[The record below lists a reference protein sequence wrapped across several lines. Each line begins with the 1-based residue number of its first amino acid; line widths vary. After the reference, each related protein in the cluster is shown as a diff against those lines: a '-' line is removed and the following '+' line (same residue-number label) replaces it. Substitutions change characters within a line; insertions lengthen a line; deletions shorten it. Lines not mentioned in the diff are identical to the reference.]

1 MDIRSLLDSD
11 ASVPPSKP
19 PITPLASRR
28 ESSRDRKSFQEDQG
42 LPRDRASEYGH
53 HREHRPPQPPPLR
66 PPPQNEI
73 RSPST
78 SSYNSVPSPYQ
89 KTPSSSLSLNAGHYP
104 YPQPAIQSPALSAQT
119 SQQHPYDGP
128 SSAGSRP
135 PLEYGQPGSL
145 PQTPTSA
152 TPGGSYS
159 SFQQQRPPSSHSAS
173 TPTSGHTHTPT
184 FLRDSPQQTHM
195 QIRGQ
200 YMPNSS
206 QQYPS
211 QPGTPLGPPTTFGRQ
226 GSSLRRESPGSYENR
241 RTESGGGP
249 GHQQQMLRSPN
260 STLRNPSIPLASP
273 GVHTMSQAPHQ
284 NVILSQERERSLS
297 VSPKT
302 RLPSQLPLNPSE
314 NPNERSVSA
323 KRKLGDP
330 RVDEPAVPPEPS
342 AKRSMSLGVGGML
355 NATQEE
361 SVKQTRDSRLH
372 YNTYPPVSPQGQVY
386 LPHSQQQPSQMKG
399 APSPSSATSQTAVPV
414 SSNLLDSEQL
424 VTQLPSAGGSINGN
438 KFTNECRVAS
448 QGPPAGSPAPVEP
461 ISASNE
467 ASLSNDRS
475 LQPTSR
481 PEMLN
486 AYANVPKSRVRYR
499 EVPIFARSIRP
510 PGRPGPSSYGSSASV
525 PISTLNSEKQPRPP
539 PLVSAAPEANGN
551 STTNNNAVQSP
562 LDPTG
567 ILGSW
572 EPTITNVIPGEELTR
587 EIMNYLVGTIMR
599 MNGVT
604 YGPAGGTA
612 GGGAMVEIEA
622 KIGQIIDKNT
632 NDRLRIPVSTEC
644 ILNRNDPSLRT
655 VFKSSMNEAQHRRLN
670 GFLNQAL
677 KDSQPPPPGEPPR
690 KPRVPLSYVHTRET
704 DTFYD
709 LSKDG
714 IQALPPVVNAYSSAH
729 NRPKVRIT
737 TDQKT
742 GKELAKIVKVRV
754 SDIEV
759 YSPATLFDWRVS
771 VSLEVNYDG
780 DMRDLVEATEGKN
793 QRRPDRNKDR
803 VSYKHSHYQIDLTQV
818 KSADAASKMEK
829 EHELEIEISSAAVRE
844 QVQLVLQN
852 QQNRYEELVKG
863 FVDNVRILARH
874 CKE

>member
-11 ASVPPSKP
+11 ASGPPSKP
-19 PITPLASRR
+19 PTTPLASRR
-28 ESSRDRKSFQEDQG
+28 ESSRDHKSFQENQG
-42 LPRDRASEYGH
+42 LLRDRAPEYGH
-53 HREHRPPQPPPLR
+53 HREQRPPQPPPLR
-66 PPPQNEI
+66 PPPQTEF

-78 SSYNSVPSPYQ
+78 SSYSSIPSPYQ

-104 YPQPAIQSPALSAQT
+104 YPQPATQSPALSAQT

-128 SSAGSRP
+128 SSAGNRP
-135 PLEYGQPGSL
+135 PHEYGQPGSL

-152 TPGGSYS
+152 TPGGSYP

-173 TPTSGHTHTPT
+173 TPTSGHTQTPT

-200 YMPNSS
+200 YMPNSN
-206 QQYPS
+206 QQYSS

-226 GSSLRRESPGSYENR
+226 TSSLRRESPGSYENR
-241 RTESGGGP
+241 RTDSGGGP
-249 GHQQQMLRSPN
+249 SHQQQMLRSPN
-260 STLRNPSIPLASP
+260 STSRNPSIPLANP
-273 GVHTMSQAPHQ
+273 GAHPYAQTPHQ
-284 NVILSQERERSLS
+284 NVTLSQERERSLS

-302 RLPSQLPLNPSE
+302 RLPSQLPSNPSE
-314 NPNERSVSA
+314 SHSDRAVSA

-342 AKRSMSLGVGGML
+342 AKRSMSLGVGDML
-355 NATQEE
+355 NATQEQ
-361 SVKQTRDSRLH
+361 SVKQAEDSRLH
-372 YNTYPPVSPQGQVY
+372 YNAYPPLSPQGQVY
-386 LPHSQQQPSQMKG
+386 LPFAQDPASQMRG
-399 APSPSSATSQTAVPV
+399 APSPTSASSQTAVPSN
-414 SSNLLDSEQL
+414 SSNPLASERL
-424 VTQLPSAGGSINGN
+424 VTQMPPTGGSVNGD
-438 KFTNECRVAS
+438 KFTEHKATS
-448 QGPPAGSPAPVEP
+448 QGPPAGPPASAESM
-461 ISASNE
+461 SASTD
-467 ASLSNDRS
+467 ASLSNERS
-475 LQPTSR
+475 LQPTSK
-481 PEMLN
+481 PDLLN
-486 AYANVPKSRVRYR
+486 AYANVSKSRVRYS
-499 EVPIFARSIRP
+499 EIPIFARSVRP
-510 PGRPGPSSYGSSASV
+510 PGRPGPSSYGSSAS
-525 PISTLNSEKQPRPP
+525 NPRPP
-539 PLVSAAPEANGN
+539 PLASAAPEANGHSITNN
-551 STTNNNAVQSP
+551 STAQSP

-587 EIMNYLVGTIMR
+587 EIMNYLVSTIMR

-612 GGGAMVEIEA
+612 GSGAMVEIEA

-677 KDSQPPPPGEPPR
+677 KDSQPPPPGEAPR

-709 LSKDG
+709 LSKNG

-771 VSLEVNYDG
+771 VNLEVNYDG
-780 DMRDLVEATEGKN
+780 DMRDLVEASEGKN

-803 VSYKHSHYQIDLTQV
+803 VSYKHSHYQVDLTQV
-818 KSADAASKMEK
+818 KPADAASKTEK
-829 EHELEIEISSAAVRE
+829 EHELEVEISSAAVRE

-852 QQNRYEELVKG
+852 QQNRYEELIKG